1 MATPV
6 PITVYTREECPLCD
20 EAVET
25 IERVAADEDVP
36 VDVDL
41 VDVDADAALREE
53 YGDRVPYVLVDGTPR
68 FKFRVDG
75 RDLRRLLADAQ

>member
-1 MATPV
+1 MTTPV
-6 PITVYTREECPLCD
+6 PITVYTRDECPLCD

-25 IERVAADEDVP
+25 IERVAADEGVP

-41 VDVDADAALREE
+41 VDVDEDAALREE

-68 FKFRVDG
+68 FKFRVG
-75 RDLRRLLADAQ
+75 ERDLRRLLADAQ